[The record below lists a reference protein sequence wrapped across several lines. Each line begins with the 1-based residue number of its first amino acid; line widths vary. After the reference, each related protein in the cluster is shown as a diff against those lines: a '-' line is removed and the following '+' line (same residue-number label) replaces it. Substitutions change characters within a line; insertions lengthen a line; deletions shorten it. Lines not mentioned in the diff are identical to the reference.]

1 MYPCVQLEALE
12 SRNEDWATRLKPIS
26 IQLEIPSVMSEKLPG
41 QYLVRYF
48 GARAGP

>member
-12 SRNEDWATRLKPIS
+12 SRNEDWPTRPQPIS
-26 IQLEIPSVMSEKLPG
+26 MELETPSMIGKRLPG

-48 GARAGP
+48 GAKIRP